1 MLTVMY
7 MHIYCYTYLGC
18 TKIDSI
24 CSMKQIIQLFIFLCF
39 NINCYKVKCML
50 AVRKV
55 QYKKKKI
62 IKDWDC
68 VLQEPAV
75 TGTDFY
81 TWKMLNY
88 RSCDWAKTVKE
99 SLNASESFNCR
110 VRLRLEFWS
119 QHLAKEEDIDIF
131 ILKNELM
138 SLAISLE
145 QLLNENK

>member
-1 MLTVMY
+1 
-7 MHIYCYTYLGC
+7 
-18 TKIDSI
+18 
-24 CSMKQIIQLFIFLCF
+24 MKQIIQLFIFLCF
-39 NINCYKVKCML
+39 NINCYKVKCTL

-81 TWKMLNY
+81 TWKML
-88 RSCDWAKTVKE
+88 K
-99 SLNASESFNCR
+99 NASESFNCR